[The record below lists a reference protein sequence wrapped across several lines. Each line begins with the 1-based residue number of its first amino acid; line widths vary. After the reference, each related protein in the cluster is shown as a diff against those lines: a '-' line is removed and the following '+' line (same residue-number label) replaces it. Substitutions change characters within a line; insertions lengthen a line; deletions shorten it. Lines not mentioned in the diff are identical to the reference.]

1 LDRSAARELL
11 GLGNNSDSSG
21 VHFLFMR
28 RRIVLSTLG
37 SLGDL
42 HPIMG
47 LALGLQ
53 ARGHDVVLATSDFYR
68 DKIEAA
74 GLRFSALRPLAE
86 PDDAMLRL
94 VFNPRKG
101 VEYLLR
107 TLLLPHIGDMYED
120 MSRATAGADFL
131 VSGEVVLA
139 APLVAEKRG
148 LPWAAAILAPF
159 SFFSIYDPPPFPF
172 LPGAAA
178 LTRAPPFIQ
187 RQLLSLGRLVTGRWG
202 EPINELRRSLGLRI
216 SEHPILLDRFS
227 PLLNLAMFS
236 EVLGRPQTDWPRN
249 TVQTGF
255 VFYDPADDTSGA
267 RLDETGSARLQAFLE
282 SGPPPVTFTLGSAA
296 VRDPGRFFE
305 ESAAT
310 ARLLGTRGL
319 LLMGKNPPPPHLS
332 KQLFAADYAPYSS
345 VFPQSACVVH
355 QGGVGTTAQA
365 LRAAVPQ
372 LVMPYAF
379 DQPDNA
385 SRMVRMGVGRS
396 VSRQRYRADRVVRQ
410 LQALGMPGFRA
421 RARNLASRINCEN
434 GVATAC
440 DAIERAIQSAGGI

>member
-1 LDRSAARELL
+1 LL

-21 VHFLFMR
+21 VHYLFMRR

-47 LALGLQ
+47 LALGLRG
-53 ARGHDVVLATSDFYR
+53 RGHDVVLATSAFYR
-68 DKIEAA
+68 DRIEAA
-74 GLRFSALRPLAE
+74 GLQFSSLRPLAE
-86 PDDAMLRL
+86 PDVAMARL
-94 VFNPRKG
+94 VFDPRKG

-107 TLLLPHIGDMYED
+107 TLLLPHIEDMYKD
-120 MSRATAGADFL
+120 LSAATEGADFL
-131 VSGEVVLA
+131 ISGEVVIA

-172 LPGAAA
+172 LPGAGM
-178 LTRAPPFIQ
+178 LTRAPPYIQ
-187 RQLLSLGRLVTGRWG
+187 RQLLSLGRWVTRPWG
-202 EPINELRRSLGLRI
+202 APIDELRRSLGLRI
-216 SEHPILLDRFS
+216 TEHPILLDRYS
-227 PLLNLAMFS
+227 SLLNLAMFS
-236 EVLGRPQTDWPRN
+236 NVLGQPQRDWPRN

-255 VFYDPADDTSGA
+255 VFYDPAGDSDHA
-267 RLDETGSARLQAFLE
+267 PLQEFLE

-296 VRDPGRFFE
+296 VMDPGRFFE
-305 ESAAT
+305 ESAAA
-310 ARLLGTRGL
+310 ARLLGTRAL
-319 LLMGKNPPPPHLS
+319 LLMGKNPPPPQVS
-332 KQLFAADYAPYSS
+332 NGLFAADYAPYSS

-365 LRAAVPQ
+365 LRAGVPQ

-385 SRMVRMGVGRS
+385 SRMVRIGVGRS
-396 VSRQRYRADRVVRQ
+396 VSRQRYRADRVAEQ
-410 LQALGMPGFRA
+410 LQALGLSSFRECA
-421 RARNLASRINCEN
+421 RDVASRINSQK

>member
-1 LDRSAARELL
+1 MLDRSAARELL
-11 GLGNNSDSSG
+11 GLGNNIDSSG
-21 VHFLFMR
+21 VHFLFMRR

-53 ARGHDVVLATSDFYR
+53 ARGHAVVLATSDFYR

-74 GLRFSALRPLAE
+74 GLQFSALRPLAE
-86 PDDAMLRL
+86 PDDAAMLRR
-94 VFNPRKG
+94 VFDPRNG

-120 MSRATAGADFL
+120 MSRATEGADFL
-131 VSGEVVLA
+131 ISGEVVLA
-139 APLVAEKRG
+139 APLIAEKRG

-172 LPGAAA
+172 LPGAQL
-178 LTRAPPFIQ
+178 LTRAPPLIQ
-187 RQLLSLGRLVTGRWG
+187 RQLLALGRFVTRRWG

-216 SEHPILLDRFS
+216 TAHPILLDRFS

-236 EVLGRPQTDWPRN
+236 NALGRPQRDWPRN
-249 TVQTGF
+249 VVQTGF
-255 VFYDPADDTSGA
+255 VFYDQAGDTSDA
-267 RLDETGSARLQAFLE
+267 PLQAFLA

-296 VRDPGRFFE
+296 VMDPGRFFE
-305 ESAAT
+305 ESAAA

-319 LLMGKNPPPPHLS
+319 LLMGKNQPPTHLS
-332 KQLFAADYAPYSS
+332 NDLFAADYAPYSG

-365 LRAAVPQ
+365 LRAGVPQ

-385 SRMVRMGVGRS
+385 SRMVRIGVGRS
-396 VSRQRYRADRVVRQ
+396 VSRQRYRADRVVEQ
-410 LQALGMPGFRA
+410 LQFLGMSGFRE
-421 RARNLASRINCEN
+421 RAREVARRINAEN
-434 GVATAC
+434 GVSKAC
-440 DAIERAIQSAGGI
+440 DAVERAIQSAPGI

>member
-1 LDRSAARELL
+1 MR
-11 GLGNNSDSSG
+11 
-21 VHFLFMR
+21 R

-53 ARGHDVVLATSDFYR
+53 ARGHDIVLATSDFYR

-101 VEYLLR
+101 AEYLLR
-107 TLLLPHIGDMYED
+107 TLLLPHLGDMYED
-120 MSRATAGADFL
+120 MSTATAGADFL
-131 VSGEVVLA
+131 ISGEVVLA
-139 APLVAEKRG
+139 APLIAEKRG
-148 LPWAAAILAPF
+148 LPWAAAILSPF

-187 RQLLSLGRLVTGRWG
+187 RQLLSLGQLVTDRWG

-216 SEHPILLDRFS
+216 SRHPILLDRFS

-236 EVLGRPQTDWPRN
+236 EVLGRPQKDWPRN
-249 TVQTGF
+249 AVQTGF
-255 VFYDPADDTSGA
+255 VFYDQADGTS
-267 RLDETGSARLQAFLE
+267 SAPLQAFLE
-282 SGPPPVTFTLGSAA
+282 SGAPPVTFTLGSAA

-310 ARLLGTRGL
+310 ARLLGARGL
-319 LLMGKNPPPPHLS
+319 LLMGKNPPPAHLPED
-332 KQLFAADYAPYSS
+332 LFAADYAPYSS

-385 SRMVRMGVGRS
+385 ARIVRIGVGRS
-396 VSRQRYRADRVVRQ
+396 VSRRRYKADRVVRQ
-410 LQALGMPGFRA
+410 LQALGMPGLRE
-421 RARNLASRINCEN
+421 RARNLASRINLEN

-440 DAIERAIQSAGGI
+440 DAVERAIQSAGGS

>member
-28 RRIVLSTLG
+28 RRRIVLSTLG

-42 HPIMG
+42 HPIIG

-68 DKIEAA
+68 DRIEAA

-86 PDDAMLRL
+86 PDDAAMLRL
-94 VFNPRKG
+94 VFDPRKG

-107 TLLLPHIGDMYED
+107 TLLLPHIGDMYDD
-120 MSRATAGADFL
+120 MSAATEGADFL
-131 VSGEVVLA
+131 ISGEVVLA
-139 APLVAEKRG
+139 APLIAEKRG

-172 LPGAAA
+172 LPGAGV
-178 LTRAPPFIQ
+178 LTQAPPFIQ
-187 RQLLSLGRLVTGRWG
+187 RQLLSLGRFVTRRWG
-202 EPINELRRSLGLRI
+202 EPINALRRSLGLRI
-216 SEHPILLDRFS
+216 TEHPILLDRFS

-236 EVLGRPQTDWPRN
+236 NVLGPPQRDWPRN
-249 TVQTGF
+249 VVQSGF
-255 VFYDPADDTSGA
+255 VFYDEAGTSNA
-267 RLDETGSARLQAFLE
+267 PLQAFLQ
-282 SGPPPVTFTLGSAA
+282 SGPAPVTFTLGSAA
-296 VRDPGRFFE
+296 VMDPGRFFE
-305 ESAAT
+305 ESAAA

-319 LLMGKNPPPPHLS
+319 LLMGKNPPPAHLS
-332 KQLFAADYAPYSS
+332 KDLFAADYAPYSG
-345 VFPQSACVVH
+345 VFAQSACVVH

-365 LRAAVPQ
+365 LRAGVPQ

-385 SRMVRMGVGRS
+385 SRVVRMGVGRS
-396 VSRQRYRADRVVRQ
+396 VSRQRYRADRVVEQ
-410 LQALGMPGFRA
+410 LQALGMPGFRE
-421 RARNLASRINCEN
+421 RARQIGRRINAEN
-434 GVATAC
+434 GVSKAC
-440 DAIERAIQSAGGI
+440 DAVERAIQSTGGS

>member
-1 LDRSAARELL
+1 ML

-21 VHFLFMR
+21 VHFPFMRR

-53 ARGHDVVLATSDFYR
+53 GRGHDVVLATSDFYR
-68 DKIEAA
+68 DRIEAA
-74 GLRFSALRPLAE
+74 GLPFSALRPLAE
-86 PDDAMLRL
+86 PDDAAMMRL
-94 VFNPRKG
+94 VFDPRKG

-107 TLLLPHIGDMYED
+107 TLLLPHIGDMYKD
-120 MSRATAGADFL
+120 LSAATEGADFL
-131 VSGEVVLA
+131 ISGEVVLA
-139 APLVAEKRG
+139 APLIAEKRG

-172 LPGAAA
+172 LPGAGA
-178 LTRAPPFIQ
+178 LPRAPPFIQ
-187 RQLLSLGRLVTGRWG
+187 RQLLSLARWATRRWC
-202 EPINELRRSLGLRI
+202 EPIDELRRSLGLRI
-216 SEHPILLDRFS
+216 TAHPILLDRFS

-236 EVLGRPQTDWPRN
+236 NVLGQPQRDWPRN
-249 TVQTGF
+249 VVQTGF
-255 VFYDPADDTSGA
+255 VFYDQAGDTGP
-267 RLDETGSARLQAFLE
+267 GPLQSFLE

-296 VRDPGRFFE
+296 VMDPGRFFE
-305 ESAAT
+305 ESAAA
-310 ARLLGTRGL
+310 ARLLGTRAL
-319 LLMGKNPPPPHLS
+319 LLMGKNPPPAHLS
-332 KQLFAADYAPYSS
+332 KDLFAADYAPYSS

-365 LRAAVPQ
+365 LRAGVPQ

-385 SRMVRMGVGRS
+385 SRMVRIGVGRS
-396 VSRQRYRADRVVRQ
+396 VSRQRYRADRVVEQ
-410 LQALGMPGFRA
+410 LQALAMPGFRECA
-421 RARNLASRINCEN
+421 RDAASRVNSEN

-440 DAIERAIQSAGGI
+440 DAVERAIQSAGGI